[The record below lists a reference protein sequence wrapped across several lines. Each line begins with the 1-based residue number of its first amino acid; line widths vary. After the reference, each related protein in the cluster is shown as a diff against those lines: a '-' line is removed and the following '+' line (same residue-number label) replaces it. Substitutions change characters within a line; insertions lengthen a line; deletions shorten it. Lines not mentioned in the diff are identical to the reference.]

1 MRIAILTFAIAL
13 SGCATQATPYDTVET
28 TPQVACTAD
37 GVLEEGRQARGYP
50 ANCPENPALIE
61 PYRLG
66 ATIAALE
73 EELRAI
79 NYRIASRDNGR
90 RFGGYRGFYGGFG
103 SSGYLIGRRVEIK
116 NTLRTLKRQAGIA

>member
-1 MRIAILTFAIAL
+1 MRLSIVTLAL
-13 SGCATQATPYDTVET
+13 VMGGCAVQNPAHNAVTAIPQA
-28 TPQVACTAD
+28 ACTAD

-50 ANCPENPALIE
+50 ANCPDQPALIE

-73 EELRAI
+73 EELREI
-79 NYRIASRDNGR
+79 NYLIASRDSR
-90 RFGGYRGFYGGFG
+90 SILGGYRGFYGGFG

-116 NTLRTLKRQAGIA
+116 NALRALKRQAGIA